1 MVDFDQRDED
11 KTSANVL
18 ILGNSGQGKSYLMKL
33 LLLNFLETGK
43 SVITLDVEHEQW
55 ELCQAL
61 GGCFADIIEGT
72 YKINLLEPRC
82 WDTDADP
89 YDVDAPKAF
98 RQSTRLAQHT
108 SFLKDVFR
116 TYKDFTTAQIDTIE
130 IMLTKLYT
138 EWGITEETDFSQM
151 RPEDYPILSELYDFI
166 EIEYENF
173 DETKPQL
180 YTRET
185 LQQILLGLHSMCRG
199 ADSKFFNGHTNLTS
213 TRFLVFGVKGLLS
226 VAQNVRSTILLNL
239 LSYMSDKLLTEGNTV
254 AALDELYIWLS
265 NPVAIEYIRNSL
277 KRVRKKESALV
288 LASQNLEDFDQPGVR
303 EMTKPLFSIPVQR
316 RFDRP
321 PRVYGY
327 APAGGQRVRPHQVP
341 AARRVPLQMRQRAI
355 SAGSPRAAVQGSAVR
370 KGRRPLMAV
379 SPMLIKVA
387 AALLT
392 SEKGRKGVGFLLVA
406 IFAPVILIAAILC
419 STTSGGA
426 DHNNSTVE
434 ASFYGVTYSED
445 VPDEFRTHIAD
456 MQTAFSLLDSAVAE
470 ANANMTDGNRL
481 DPIQVKAIFYALCF
495 GENAPSQRAADRF
508 VDCLFI
514 TEQRTRTVLVELEDG
529 SVIEQEEPYTATVPL
544 SLAAAYENLAAK
556 LGRAVTDED
565 KENAAHIYTMIAGNA
580 NGSDGTGASGGTIQI
595 DYGYGGGSTELDTSG
610 FTNPAGK
617 NADDLV
623 QYALHAY
630 QEHWGYVWGTF
641 GHVLTESLFEA
652 KLAQYPDALAG
663 NADFIR
669 QTWVGG
675 RTTDCVGLIKGY
687 GWLDAET
694 EEIVYNTNG
703 MPDITANEM
712 YHAATASGT
721 IDTIPETPGLAVWHD
736 GHIGVYIGNGEVV
749 EAMGTRYGVVK
760 TKLEGARWTHWLKIP
775 YISYD

>member
-1 MVDFDQRDED
+1 MSM
-11 KTSANVL
+11 SA
-18 ILGNSGQGKSYLMKL
+18 I
-33 LLLNFLETGK
+33 
-43 SVITLDVEHEQW
+43 
-55 ELCQAL
+55 A
-61 GGCFADIIEGT
+61 A
-72 YKINLLEPRC
+72 R
-82 WDTDADP
+82 A
-89 YDVDAPKAF
+89 
-98 RQSTRLAQHT
+98 
-108 SFLKDVFR
+108 
-116 TYKDFTTAQIDTIE
+116 
-130 IMLTKLYT
+130 
-138 EWGITEETDFSQM
+138 
-151 RPEDYPILSELYDFI
+151 
-166 EIEYENF
+166 
-173 DETKPQL
+173 
-180 YTRET
+180 
-185 LQQILLGLHSMCRG
+185 
-199 ADSKFFNGHTNLTS
+199 
-213 TRFLVFGVKGLLS
+213 
-226 VAQNVRSTILLNL
+226 
-239 LSYMSDKLLTEGNTV
+239 
-254 AALDELYIWLS
+254 AAL
-265 NPVAIEYIRNSL
+265 
-277 KRVRKKESALV
+277 
-288 LASQNLEDFDQPGVR
+288 
-303 EMTKPLFSIPVQR
+303 
-316 RFDRP
+316 
-321 PRVYGY
+321 
-327 APAGGQRVRPHQVP
+327 
-341 AARRVPLQMRQRAI
+341 
-355 SAGSPRAAVQGSAVR
+355 
-370 KGRRPLMAV
+370 
-379 SPMLIKVA
+379 
-387 AALLT
+387 LLT

-426 DHNNSTVE
+426 DHNNSAVE
-434 ASFYGVTYSED
+434 AAFYGVTYSED
-445 VPDEFRTHIAD
+445 VPDEFRTHIAE

-470 ANANMTDGNRL
+470 ANATMTDGNRL

-495 GENAPSQRAADRF
+495 GESAPSQRAADRF
-508 VDCLFI
+508 VDCFFI

-580 NGSDGTGASGGTIQI
+580 NGSDGTGASGDTIQI
-595 DYGYGGGSTELDTSG
+595 DYGYGSGSTELDTSG

-623 QYALHAY
+623 QYAIHAY

-641 GHVLTESLFEA
+641 GLVLTESLFEA

-663 NADFIR
+663 NVDFIR

-703 MPDITANEM
+703 MPDISANEM
-712 YHAATASGT
+712 YHSATASGP

>member
-1 MVDFDQRDED
+1 MSM
-11 KTSANVL
+11 SA
-18 ILGNSGQGKSYLMKL
+18 I
-33 LLLNFLETGK
+33 
-43 SVITLDVEHEQW
+43 
-55 ELCQAL
+55 
-61 GGCFADIIEGT
+61 
-72 YKINLLEPRC
+72 
-82 WDTDADP
+82 
-89 YDVDAPKAF
+89 
-98 RQSTRLAQHT
+98 
-108 SFLKDVFR
+108 
-116 TYKDFTTAQIDTIE
+116 
-130 IMLTKLYT
+130 
-138 EWGITEETDFSQM
+138 
-151 RPEDYPILSELYDFI
+151 
-166 EIEYENF
+166 
-173 DETKPQL
+173 
-180 YTRET
+180 
-185 LQQILLGLHSMCRG
+185 
-199 ADSKFFNGHTNLTS
+199 
-213 TRFLVFGVKGLLS
+213 
-226 VAQNVRSTILLNL
+226 
-239 LSYMSDKLLTEGNTV
+239 
-254 AALDELYIWLS
+254 
-265 NPVAIEYIRNSL
+265 
-277 KRVRKKESALV
+277 
-288 LASQNLEDFDQPGVR
+288 
-303 EMTKPLFSIPVQR
+303 
-316 RFDRP
+316 
-321 PRVYGY
+321 
-327 APAGGQRVRPHQVP
+327 
-341 AARRVPLQMRQRAI
+341 AAR
-355 SAGSPRAAVQGSAVR
+355 
-370 KGRRPLMAV
+370 
-379 SPMLIKVA
+379 VA

-595 DYGYGGGSTELDTSG
+595 DYGYGSGSTELDTSG

-623 QYALHAY
+623 QYAIHAY

-641 GHVLTESLFEA
+641 GLVLTESLFEA

-703 MPDITANEM
+703 MPDISANEM
-712 YHAATASGT
+712 YHSATASGP

>member
-1 MVDFDQRDED
+1 MSM
-11 KTSANVL
+11 SA
-18 ILGNSGQGKSYLMKL
+18 I
-33 LLLNFLETGK
+33 
-43 SVITLDVEHEQW
+43 
-55 ELCQAL
+55 
-61 GGCFADIIEGT
+61 
-72 YKINLLEPRC
+72 
-82 WDTDADP
+82 
-89 YDVDAPKAF
+89 
-98 RQSTRLAQHT
+98 
-108 SFLKDVFR
+108 
-116 TYKDFTTAQIDTIE
+116 
-130 IMLTKLYT
+130 
-138 EWGITEETDFSQM
+138 
-151 RPEDYPILSELYDFI
+151 
-166 EIEYENF
+166 
-173 DETKPQL
+173 
-180 YTRET
+180 
-185 LQQILLGLHSMCRG
+185 
-199 ADSKFFNGHTNLTS
+199 
-213 TRFLVFGVKGLLS
+213 
-226 VAQNVRSTILLNL
+226 
-239 LSYMSDKLLTEGNTV
+239 
-254 AALDELYIWLS
+254 
-265 NPVAIEYIRNSL
+265 
-277 KRVRKKESALV
+277 
-288 LASQNLEDFDQPGVR
+288 
-303 EMTKPLFSIPVQR
+303 
-316 RFDRP
+316 
-321 PRVYGY
+321 
-327 APAGGQRVRPHQVP
+327 
-341 AARRVPLQMRQRAI
+341 AAR
-355 SAGSPRAAVQGSAVR
+355 
-370 KGRRPLMAV
+370 
-379 SPMLIKVA
+379 VA

-426 DHNNSTVE
+426 DHNNSAVE
-434 ASFYGVTYSED
+434 ASFYGVTYSEG

-456 MQTAFSLLDSAVAE
+456 MQTAFSFLDSAVAE

-508 VDCLFI
+508 VDCFFS
-514 TEQRTRTVLVELEDG
+514 TEQRTQTVLVELEDG

-556 LGRAVTDED
+556 LGRTITDED

-580 NGSDGTGASGGTIQI
+580 NGSDGTGASGDTIQI
-595 DYGYGGGSTELDTSG
+595 DYGYGSGSTELDTAG

-617 NADDLV
+617 NAVDLV
-623 QYALHAY
+623 QYAIHAY
-630 QEHWGYVWGTF
+630 EEHWGYVWGTF
-641 GHVLTESLFEA
+641 GLVLTEGLFES

-663 NADFIR
+663 NAEFIR

-703 MPDITANEM
+703 MPDISANEM
-712 YHAATASGT
+712 YHSATVSGT

>member
-1 MVDFDQRDED
+1 
-11 KTSANVL
+11 
-18 ILGNSGQGKSYLMKL
+18 
-33 LLLNFLETGK
+33 
-43 SVITLDVEHEQW
+43 
-55 ELCQAL
+55 
-61 GGCFADIIEGT
+61 
-72 YKINLLEPRC
+72 
-82 WDTDADP
+82 
-89 YDVDAPKAF
+89 
-98 RQSTRLAQHT
+98 
-108 SFLKDVFR
+108 
-116 TYKDFTTAQIDTIE
+116 
-130 IMLTKLYT
+130 
-138 EWGITEETDFSQM
+138 
-151 RPEDYPILSELYDFI
+151 
-166 EIEYENF
+166 
-173 DETKPQL
+173 
-180 YTRET
+180 
-185 LQQILLGLHSMCRG
+185 
-199 ADSKFFNGHTNLTS
+199 
-213 TRFLVFGVKGLLS
+213 
-226 VAQNVRSTILLNL
+226 
-239 LSYMSDKLLTEGNTV
+239 
-254 AALDELYIWLS
+254 
-265 NPVAIEYIRNSL
+265 
-277 KRVRKKESALV
+277 
-288 LASQNLEDFDQPGVR
+288 
-303 EMTKPLFSIPVQR
+303 
-316 RFDRP
+316 
-321 PRVYGY
+321 
-327 APAGGQRVRPHQVP
+327 
-341 AARRVPLQMRQRAI
+341 
-355 SAGSPRAAVQGSAVR
+355 
-370 KGRRPLMAV
+370 MAV

-426 DHNNSTVE
+426 DHNNLAVE
-434 ASFYGVTYSED
+434 ASFYGTSFTD
-445 VPDEFRTHIAD
+445 SVPAEFQTHITD

-470 ANANMTDGNRL
+470 ANATMTDGNRL

-508 VDCLFI
+508 VDCFFI
-514 TEQRTRTVLVELEDG
+514 TEQRTRIVVTELEDG
-529 SVIEQEEPYTATVPL
+529 STVESEEVYTATVPL

-556 LGRAVTDED
+556 LGRTVTDED

-595 DYGYGGGSTELDTSG
+595 DYGYSSGSTELDTSQ
-610 FTNPAGK
+610 FTNPANK

-703 MPDITANEM
+703 MPDISANEM
-712 YHAATASGT
+712 YHSATASGP

>member
-1 MVDFDQRDED
+1 MSM
-11 KTSANVL
+11 SA
-18 ILGNSGQGKSYLMKL
+18 I
-33 LLLNFLETGK
+33 
-43 SVITLDVEHEQW
+43 
-55 ELCQAL
+55 
-61 GGCFADIIEGT
+61 
-72 YKINLLEPRC
+72 
-82 WDTDADP
+82 
-89 YDVDAPKAF
+89 
-98 RQSTRLAQHT
+98 
-108 SFLKDVFR
+108 
-116 TYKDFTTAQIDTIE
+116 
-130 IMLTKLYT
+130 
-138 EWGITEETDFSQM
+138 
-151 RPEDYPILSELYDFI
+151 
-166 EIEYENF
+166 
-173 DETKPQL
+173 
-180 YTRET
+180 
-185 LQQILLGLHSMCRG
+185 
-199 ADSKFFNGHTNLTS
+199 
-213 TRFLVFGVKGLLS
+213 
-226 VAQNVRSTILLNL
+226 
-239 LSYMSDKLLTEGNTV
+239 
-254 AALDELYIWLS
+254 
-265 NPVAIEYIRNSL
+265 
-277 KRVRKKESALV
+277 
-288 LASQNLEDFDQPGVR
+288 
-303 EMTKPLFSIPVQR
+303 
-316 RFDRP
+316 
-321 PRVYGY
+321 
-327 APAGGQRVRPHQVP
+327 
-341 AARRVPLQMRQRAI
+341 AAR
-355 SAGSPRAAVQGSAVR
+355 
-370 KGRRPLMAV
+370 
-379 SPMLIKVA
+379 VA

-426 DHNNSTVE
+426 DHNNSAVE
-434 ASFYGVTYSED
+434 ASFYGVTYSEE

-456 MQTAFSLLDSAVAE
+456 MQTAFSLLDQAVAE
-470 ANANMTDGNRL
+470 ANATMTDGNRL

-495 GENAPSQRAADRF
+495 GESAQSQRAADRF
-508 VDCLFI
+508 VDCFFI

-529 SVIEQEEPYTATVPL
+529 SVIEQEGPYTATVPL

-595 DYGYGGGSTELDTSG
+595 DYGYGSGGTELDTSQ

-703 MPDITANEM
+703 MPDISANEM
-712 YHAATASGT
+712 YHAATVSGT
-721 IDTIPETPGLAVWHD
+721 INTIPETPGLAVWHD